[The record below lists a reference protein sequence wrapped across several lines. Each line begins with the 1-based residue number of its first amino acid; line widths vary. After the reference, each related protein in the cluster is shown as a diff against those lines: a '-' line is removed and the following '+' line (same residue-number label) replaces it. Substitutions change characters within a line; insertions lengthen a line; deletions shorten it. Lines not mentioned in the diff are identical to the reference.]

1 MKLIEITISPEGQT
15 RLETRGFHGATCQ
28 EASWLLE
35 RALGSATAEQL
46 TSEYYQSNVRSDVPQ
61 LE

>member
-15 RLETRGFHGATCQ
+15 RLETRGFSGATCQ
-28 EASWLLE
+28 EASRLLE

-61 LE
+61 FE

>member
-1 MKLIEITISPEGQT
+1 MKLIEITISLEGQT

-28 EASWLLE
+28 EASRLLE
-35 RALGSATAEQL
+35 RALGNTTAEQL
-46 TSEYYQSNVRSDVPQ
+46 TSEYHQSTVQTDLPQ